1 MDGEITIG
9 TTLSTDKFDRQ
20 VVQLEK
26 KMQKEEEKK
35 IVLQAKIEVQ
45 EQEFEIARQKTDEL
59 ADAYQRLEQLQK
71 TIASGKATPEQFT
84 MAQELQGT
92 YGSLQ
97 QLEVSFLKALNKQDA
112 INEKA
117 YQMRTKYQ
125 EINDKVAEYKQKIES
140 IQMQKQDSEK

>member
-9 TTLSTDKFDRQ
+9 TSLNTDKFDKQ
-20 VVQLEK
+20 VAQLEK

-97 QLEVSFLKALNKQDA
+97 QLETSFLRALNKQDA

-117 YQMRTKYQ
+117 MK
-125 EINDKVAEYKQKIES
+125 
-140 IQMQKQDSEK
+140 